1 MLRTALASIVT
12 TLAVLASGSAQAQWG
27 YPATTYPATT
37 YPSYNSY
44 STYYAPTTSYPA
56 YSGYG
61 NYQNGAGYNAYGNT
75 YGRATSY
82 YAPAYSNCPNGMC
95 GTTAYPNYSTYYA
108 PTTSY
113 PAYNGY
119 GNCPNGNCYQQQ
131 PAYRGYAPVYYPV
144 GGSNTP
150 VYSVPS
156 TTTSTYGPTY
166 QNLNY
171 GPRSNG
177 NSSNASQVNSPYYE

>member
-1 MLRTALASIVT
+1 MLRTAIASIVT

-61 NYQNGAGYNAYGNT
+61 NCPNGMCGQT

-82 YAPAYSNCPNGMC
+82 YAPTYSNCPNGMC
-95 GTTAYPNYSTYYA
+95 GSAAYPNYSTYYA
-108 PTTSY
+108 PQNSY
-113 PAYNGY
+113 PSYNYGNYPSNNGY
-119 GNCPNGNCYQQQ
+119 Q
-131 PAYRGYAPVYYPV
+131 PTYRGYAPVYYPV

-150 VYSVPS
+150 VYSAPS
-156 TTTSTYGPTY
+156 ATTSNYGPTF
-166 QNLNY
+166 QNLNSA
-171 GPRSNG
+171 PRSNG

>member
-12 TLAVLASGSAQAQWG
+12 TLAVLASGSAHAQWG

-44 STYYAPTTSYPA
+44 STYYAPTTTYPT

-61 NYQNGAGYNAYGNT
+61 NCPNGMCGTT

-82 YAPAYSNCPNGMC
+82 YAPTYSNCPNGMC
-95 GTTAYPNYSTYYA
+95 GTSAYPSYSTYYA

-113 PAYNGY
+113 PAYSSY
-119 GNCPNGNCYQQQ
+119 GNCPNGNCYQQ

-156 TTTSTYGPTY
+156 ATTSNYGPTF
-166 QNLNY
+166 QNRNY
-171 GPRSNG
+171 DTRSNG
-177 NSSNASQVNSPYYE
+177 NYSNASQINSPYYE